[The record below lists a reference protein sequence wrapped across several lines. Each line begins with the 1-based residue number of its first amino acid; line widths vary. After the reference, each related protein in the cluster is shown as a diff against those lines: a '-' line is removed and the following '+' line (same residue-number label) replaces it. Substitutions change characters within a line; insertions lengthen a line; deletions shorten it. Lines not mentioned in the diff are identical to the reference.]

1 MKKTKKYT
9 FKENLK
15 RLGLWVMVLAVL
27 ASTVSAAATYAD
39 EVVTVRSAMDLIE
52 DATTKQAVAQKFARC
67 LGSRTPNGGSAPVYS
82 ANRVSSGSV
91 YQSGLLQTNIATGTW
106 LENQVQGNGGDDGE
120 IYCSQGIW
128 SLFASTFGLS
138 NVQIACDKFSDS
150 GNGHL
155 KGGLFKH
162 TPDDVDCQDMSG
174 FYMAVDAATAEAY
187 IGRLYTEAVADNPY
201 AKSWGDIVNYD
212 SVTGYSIYKR
222 DLQTSCIS
230 EFSEDAS
237 NAGHFDNKVK
247 VVNEK
252 GEMLEFYAL
261 SKSGKKGS
269 TKVGNTIAS
278 AGEVTCD
285 DLIAKMNAYA
295 EDYRQAILEAKRKEC
310 ASPDVVAKVAEYIA
324 KYEEAEELTEE
335 EQADYEAMKQAR
347 DSGDYTT
354 PTDKG
359 GLECTNFKYLTVHEP
374 SPTSDPTSS
383 PSGPTDPHA
392 AEEEACYKHAKSLG
406 WVICPVI
413 YGLREMSE
421 NFYQAIVP
429 LLQVNDSVVSQ
440 FGSNNS
446 SLYKVWA
453 TFRNI
458 ANIIFVIMFMAV
470 ILSQL
475 TGYGIDNY
483 GIKRM
488 LPKLIITA
496 ILVNISFWLCA
507 IAVDISNILGKTIK
521 EFLEGLAV
529 SSSIGGDSSHAVGHI
544 VQTVV
549 GWIAVASTVTV
560 GVGVAFALEGWAI
573 IIPILLFLLVVVIS
587 IFFALIILGMR
598 QALVVILLA
607 ISPVA
612 IVCTLLPNT
621 EPVFKKWLNTA
632 KSMLM
637 VYPIIG
643 AVIGA
648 GYLTASILMGADQGF
663 IMTLV
668 AGVLMV
674 GPYFMIPSLTRKALD
689 AVGGLGTRLG
699 NLGSRAAH
707 GARNGI
713 AGSEA
718 VRNFRADQNANARY
732 RRNNSRFSRWLD
744 DKTMQSAE
752 ANRGKK
758 GARAWIANH
767 TIASNGRLR
776 AVQRND
782 ESRVANARESVEQGA
797 QYAHNNMNRMEN
809 GGFEAR
815 AAGIESKAI
824 ADAVSDYEKLIGSNS
839 YSYTDANGTS
849 HTIDSQSNSQI
860 ADALK
865 HELEQGEG
873 SYDANKVRALT
884 NMLASKGKEG
894 RDLMY
899 KAVDG
904 AQKNGATNKAIKDFS
919 SNIMDNHAGTMKE
932 KHRSLYEFAKNTAD
946 MAIND
951 SNRYAQHSDSIQN
964 YAAGGVSSL
973 TAADMTNM
981 DIQQLQRYGAMA
993 SSAIPTNPDGT
1004 PKAGAKS
1011 DQQILADLAQS
1022 ALTDEHLS
1030 KDLSE
1035 KTFSTL
1041 SQIASN
1047 GGHTPPARRIDSG
1060 DVRIDHATQA
1070 GAQQI
1075 HATQSATAT
1084 ANAARAAQAGLEA
1097 GARARNQVITDSER
1111 ASIRDAIDKAE
1122 RGGGRQTDSGIW
1134 TPS

>member
-1 MKKTKKYT
+1 MKKTKKNT

-15 RLGLWVMVLAVL
+15 RVGLWVTVLAVL
-27 ASTVSAAATYAD
+27 ASTVSVATTYAD
-39 EVVTVRSAMDLIE
+39 EVVTVRGAMDLIE

-91 YQSGLLQTNIATGTW
+91 YQSGPFQTNIATGTW

-201 AKSWGDIVNYD
+201 AKSWGEIANYD
-212 SVTGYSIYKR
+212 SATGYSIYKR

-252 GEMLEFYAL
+252 GEILEFYAL

-374 SPTSDPTSS
+374 SPTSDPTSDPTSS

-392 AEEEACYKHAKSLG
+392 AEEEACYQHAKSLG
-406 WVICPVI
+406 WIICPVI
-413 YGLREMSE
+413 YGLKEMSE
-421 NFYQAIVP
+421 HFYEAITP

-440 FGSNNS
+440 FGSNSS

-521 EFLEGLAV
+521 EFLESLAV
-529 SSSIGGDSSHAVGHI
+529 SSSIGGDSTHAVGYI
-544 VQTVV
+544 VQKVV
-549 GWIAVASTVTV
+549 GWIAVAGTVAV

-573 IIPILLFLLVVVIS
+573 IVPILLFLLVVVIA
-587 IFFALIILGMR
+587 IFFALVILGLR
-598 QALVVILLA
+598 QALVVILLV
-607 ISPVA
+607 ISPLA
-612 IVCTLLPNT
+612 LVCTLLPNT
-621 EPVFKKWLNTA
+621 EGVFKKWLSAA
-632 KSMLM
+632 KGMLM

-689 AVGGLGTRLG
+689 AVGGIGTRVG
-699 NLGSRAAH
+699 NIGRGLGSH
-707 GARNGI
+707 ARNSI

-718 VRNFRADQNANARY
+718 ARNARADSREAASARRANRY
-732 RRNNSRFSRWLD
+732 LNSR
-744 DKTMQSAE
+744 
-752 ANRGKK
+752 RGQATERALRN
-758 GARAWIANH
+758 GDSVSTRRARRYARAQELSQGRNKANLS
-767 TIASNGRLR
+767 AYDSMLSSRESENRLNR
-776 AVQRND
+776 MQTGGL
-782 ESRVANARESVEQGA
+782 EAREFA
-797 QYAHNNMNRMEN
+797 QDMSAQ
-809 GGFEAR
+809 EALLSDQRLTSEDGR
-815 AAGIESKAI
+815 AAWEAGLESKALEAAISDQSALFERDGIFDNPARFEQEVQAAAQSNDI
-824 ADAVSDYEKLIGSNS
+824 AKLQALMRKATNGSDEHRRALRNGFNAAVSSGNVNERTAGTYSSHVTGNSIYKSQDRSLHDQAQAIGRAI
-839 YSYTDANGTS
+839 ANGTYGDGAS
-849 HTIDSQSNSQI
+849 FTSDNYAGNGIFNGKQASTAAFKFDDAEFDALAAKAASGTAKEKQQI
-860 ADALK
+860 ANFMQGALDAKANDTTGQYNDVKPETLDQIRRV
-865 HELEQGEG
+865 LG
-873 SYDANKVRALT
+873 STGVT
-884 NMLASKGKEG
+884 P
-894 RDLMY
+894 
-899 KAVDG
+899 
-904 AQKNGATNKAIKDFS
+904 THS
-919 SNIMDNHAGTMKE
+919 SSVG
-932 KHRSLYEFAKNTAD
+932 
-946 MAIND
+946 
-951 SNRYAQHSDSIQN
+951 
-964 YAAGGVSSL
+964 
-973 TAADMTNM
+973 
-981 DIQQLQRYGAMA
+981 
-993 SSAIPTNPDGT
+993 
-1004 PKAGAKS
+1004 
-1011 DQQILADLAQS
+1011 
-1022 ALTDEHLS
+1022 
-1030 KDLSE
+1030 
-1035 KTFSTL
+1035 
-1041 SQIASN
+1041 
-1047 GGHTPPARRIDSG
+1047 SG
-1060 DVRIDHATQA
+1060 SVKIDHATQA
-1070 GAQQI
+1070 GSQQI
-1075 HATQSATAT
+1075 QATQNAAAT